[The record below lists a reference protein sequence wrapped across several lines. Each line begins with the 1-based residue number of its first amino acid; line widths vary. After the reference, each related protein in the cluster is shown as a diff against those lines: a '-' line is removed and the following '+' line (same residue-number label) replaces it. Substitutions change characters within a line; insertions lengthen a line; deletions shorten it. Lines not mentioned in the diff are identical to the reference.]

1 MNHGCSSAF
10 NAVYSWREDD
20 QILGRLMFMVVRKGL
35 NQLTMLTLVVIHA
48 LKPIKEG
55 QELLTIYTDT
65 KRPRDERRAYLSKTY
80 NFFCECSSCALPSD
94 ESIASDERLVRM
106 RIMKEKFAT
115 WGADAIDGKEAT
127 DLVNEIWGVGEAEG
141 YWSECVFPS

>member
-1 MNHGCSSAF
+1 MTRFSVGSCLWSL
-10 NAVYSWREDD
+10 D
-20 QILGRLMFMVVRKGL
+20 KGPG
-35 NQLTMLTLVVIHA
+35 QLTTLTLVVVHA

-55 QELLTIYTDT
+55 QELLTVYTDT
-65 KRPRDERRAYLSKTY
+65 KRPRDERRAYLSNMY

-94 ESIASDERLVRM
+94 ESIASDGRLVRM

-127 DLVNEIWGVGEAEG
+127 KLANEIWEVGETEG
-141 YWSECVFPS
+141 YWSECVFLPT